1 MAKKINQ
8 DQLNQHSMGVIFTWE
23 DIGKAFMDGVKEG
36 LKNPGI
42 SKEDIRR
49 GVDGYCKLI
58 QLRKFKE

>member
-1 MAKKINQ
+1 
-8 DQLNQHSMGVIFTWE
+8 MGVIFTWE

-36 LKNPGI
+36 LRNPGI
-42 SKEDIRR
+42 SKKDIRR